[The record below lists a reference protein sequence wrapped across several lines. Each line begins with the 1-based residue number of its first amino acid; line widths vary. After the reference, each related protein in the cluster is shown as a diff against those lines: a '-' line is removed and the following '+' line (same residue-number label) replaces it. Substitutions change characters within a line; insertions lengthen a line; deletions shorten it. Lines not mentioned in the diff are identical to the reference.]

1 MRTLWALLIFALWQQ
16 VALATVPSQFSVQGV
31 LRTGGQL
38 QSMPFNLTVK
48 LYNDR
53 TSTDAAALLG
63 IPVNTQMV
71 GATNGLFTIGINV
84 DPDLMTKLATAPQ
97 VWLEIT
103 AGNDTFP

>member
-1 MRTLWALLIFALWQQ
+1 
-16 VALATVPSQFSVQGV
+16 
-31 LRTGGQL
+31 
-38 QSMPFNLTVK
+38 MPFNLTVK

-103 AGNDTFP
+103 AGNDTFPRQLVTPDIYALMCRSADRIRDVDVAVQAPA